1 MTMRRLEI
9 RIRDA
14 NDEELT
20 RISEAMGLAL
30 NLEELRRIKRYFVA
44 KNREPT
50 DVELQS
56 IAQAWSEHCCYKS
69 SKRILQEFIFGI
81 DAPQNMVV
89 IKEDAGVVEFDKEHA
104 YVVAF
109 ESHNHPSAVEPYGG
123 AATGIGGIV
132 RDVVC
137 LDGNEFIFIRNCNDE
152 KTLKIGEYIES
163 LKGKSY
169 EIDPE
174 TIQIDSPEEV
184 EILSFDTIRNIPY
197 FSKVKQLFKR
207 KTKEILEIK
216 TEHGRFIR
224 VTPEHPMI
232 VLDNNDNNMPKIKLA
247 DNLEEGDCLPLL
259 SALPNTES
267 ECDTDRIDLIRE
279 LEKRGIM
286 NISIKPR
293 KKEFKDF
300 RKQFDTLLKKIGA
313 NAMTRC
319 NYFRSN
325 YMPLKTYLELEKMA
339 ERLPITRA
347 DIFIRAYKG
356 RGGVPA
362 VIEIDEGFAR
372 LIGYYLAD
380 GCISTDKRGN
390 KCVQWA
396 FNTKEKE
403 YIEDVC
409 CVLSELNLKFYLRQ
423 YNDFDFEATS
433 ITVNSRVL
441 GFLFE
446 DILGCGVNCYQMKIP
461 SRMFKVGE
469 KLKIELLKGIFR
481 GDGDV
486 KINKRRDRKSSYRIK
501 IRFGTSSQI
510 LFQQVVLLLQSFG
523 YIPYTY
529 TQFVKKAKTPLHVL
543 EISNISD
550 AKRLGRLFSKK
561 DMDKIEKYF
570 GRIEVDKNESITKRH
585 PPLTPVRID
594 EIKKIMR
601 DQWVYDLTVEGTH
614 LFTTSYGIVTHNCMG
629 AQPIA
634 LIDPLFFGHLN
645 YPDKKLPAEI
655 KHPRFLFDGVVAGI
669 SDYGNRIGI
678 PTCAG
683 MVYFDD
689 GYVGNCVVNVGC
701 VGIMKKTDLS
711 RSRAKPGEV
720 LVLVGG
726 KTGRDGIHGVTFASV
741 ELTGEEESRSAVQVG
756 DPITKEPLMHAI
768 LEANEKGLISG
779 MKDLGGGGLS
789 CAVSEMCHAGGC
801 GADVHLERVKLK
813 EEGLNAWEIW
823 VSESQER
830 FLIAALKDK
839 VEELQGIFDKWD
851 VDAVVI
857 GQTKPFFRKESFTK
871 ETKIRLFYDGELV
884 FELDTDF
891 LVSCPVYERPREIKI
906 KEKGEPL
913 IEEPRDYNEVLE
925 ILLGAPNIA
934 SKESVIRQY
943 DHEVRASTVLKPMQG
958 IIGKETHGDATVIK
972 PLEESYKGLAI
983 TSDVKP
989 SFCKLSPFWGA
1000 ASAIDEVCRN
1010 LTAVAAVPH
1019 SFADCLNFGNPEKP
1033 DRMGDFYEC
1042 CRGLGYMASSLG
1054 VPFVSG
1060 NVSFYNESAAMGESI
1075 PPTPTILGIG
1085 LCEDV
1090 RECITVD
1097 VKEASNFIYVIGET
1111 KEELGGSEY
1120 YRIRGVEGGIV
1131 PRTDPE
1137 VLMQSMNALREA
1149 MQVGLIASC
1158 HDISEGGLAIA
1169 VCEMLIGGDIG
1180 ASIDIAGMNPELR
1193 SVYKLFSE
1201 SNTRWVVEVWREEAR
1216 RFEELMNKRG
1226 VCIIEMGETMD
1237 EKRVGIY
1244 DGNKELVNLAL
1255 EEVREAWSGK
1265 LR

>member
-1 MTMRRLEI
+1 MKRFEV
-9 RIRDA
+9 RIRDMQ
-14 NDEELT
+14 EKELKD
-20 RISEAMGLAL
+20 ISGGMELSL
-30 NLEELRRIKRYFVA
+30 NLEEMKRIKRYFVA
-44 KNREPT
+44 KKREPT

-69 SKRILQEFIFGI
+69 SKRILQKFIFGI

-109 ESHNHPSAVEPYGG
+109 ESHNHPSASEPYGG

-174 TIQIDSPEEV
+174 TIQIDAPEEV

-232 VLDNNDNNMPKIKLA
+232 VLDNNDNMPKIKLA
-247 DNLEEGDCLPLL
+247 DKLEEGDCLPLL

-267 ECDTDRIDLIRE
+267 ECNTDRIDLIRE

-372 LIGYYLAD
+372 LIGYYLAE

-390 KCVQWA
+390 KWVQWA

-409 CVLSELNLKFYLRQ
+409 CVLRELNLKFYLRQ

-446 DILGCGVNCYQMKIP
+446 DVLGCGVNCYQMKIP

-510 LFQQVVLLLQSFG
+510 LFQRVVLLLQSFG

-529 TQFVKKAKTPLHVL
+529 TQFGKKAKTPLHVL

-561 DMDKIEKYF
+561 DADKIEKYF
-570 GRIEVDKNESITKRH
+570 GRIEGDKNESITKRH

-655 KHPRFLFDGVVAGI
+655 KHPRFLFDGVVSGI
-669 SDYGNRIGI
+669 GDYGNRIGI

-756 DPITKEPLMHAI
+756 NPITKEPLMHAI

-839 VEELQGIFDKWD
+839 VEELLSIFDKWD

-857 GQTKPFFRKESFTK
+857 GQTKPFFRKE
-871 ETKIRLFYDGELV
+871 ETKIRIFYEGELV

-891 LVSCPVYERPREIKI
+891 LVSCPVYERQREIRKRK
-906 KEKGEPL
+906 KEEEEVS
-913 IEEPRDYNEVLE
+913 IEEPKDYNEVLE

-943 DHEVRASTVLKPMQG
+943 DHEVRGATVLKPMQG

-972 PLEESYKGLAI
+972 PLGESESYEGLAI
-983 TSDVKP
+983 TSGVKP
-989 SFCKLSPFWGA
+989 SFCKLNPFWGA
-1000 ASAIDEVCRN
+1000 ASAVDEVCRN
-1010 LTAVAAVPH
+1010 LTAVGAVPH
-1019 SFADCLNFGNPEKP
+1019 SLADCLNFGNPEKP

-1060 NVSFYNESAAMGESI
+1060 NVSFYNESAAMDESI
-1075 PPTPTILGIG
+1075 PPTPAVLGIG
-1085 LCEDV
+1085 ICEDV

-1097 VKEASNFIYVIGET
+1097 VKEADGNLLYVIGET
-1111 KEELGGSEY
+1111 KAELGGNEY
-1120 YRIRGVEGGIV
+1120 YKSRGVEGGVV

-1149 MQVGLIASC
+1149 MQAGLIASC
-1158 HDISEGGLAIA
+1158 HDLSEGGLAIA

-1180 ASIDIAGMNPELR
+1180 ASIDIADVNPELR
-1193 SVYKLFSE
+1193 SDYKLFSE

-1244 DGNKELVNLAL
+1244 DGNKELVNLSL

-1265 LR
+1265 IR

>member
-1 MTMRRLEI
+1 MG
-9 RIRDA
+9 IRDA
-14 NDEELT
+14 KDEELK
-20 RISEAMGLAL
+20 RISDDMGLSL
-30 NLEELRRIKRYFVA
+30 NLEEMKRIKRYFAA
-44 KNREPT
+44 KKREPT

-81 DAPQNMVV
+81 EAPQNMLV
-89 IKEDAGVVEFDKEHA
+89 IKEDAGVVEFDEEHA

-137 LDGNEFIFIRNCNDE
+137 LDGNEFIFIRNCNEE

-174 TIQIDSPEEV
+174 TIQIDAPEEV

-232 VLDNNDNNMPKIKLA
+232 VLDNNDNMPKIKLA

-339 ERLPITRA
+339 ERLPITRD

-356 RGGVPA
+356 RGNVPA

-372 LIGYYLAD
+372 LIGYYLAE

-390 KCVQWA
+390 KWVQWT

-403 YIEDVC
+403 YIEDVR
-409 CVLSELNLKFYLRQ
+409 CVLRELNLKFYLRQ
-423 YNDFDFEATS
+423 YKDFEATS

-441 GFLFE
+441 GFLFK
-446 DILGCGVNCYQMKIP
+446 DVLGCGVNCYQMKIP

-469 KLKIELLKGIFR
+469 KLKIELLKGILR

-510 LFQQVVLLLQSFG
+510 FFQQVVLLLQSFG

-529 TQFVKKAKTPLHVL
+529 TQFGKKAKTPLHVL

-585 PPLTPVRID
+585 PPLAPVRID

-634 LIDPLFFGHLN
+634 LIDPLFFGQLSH
-645 YPDKKLPAEI
+645 PDEKLPVGI
-655 KHPRFLFDGVVAGI
+655 KHPRFLFDGVVSGI
-669 SDYGNRIGI
+669 GDYGNRIGI

-701 VGIMKKTDLS
+701 VGIMNKADLS

-768 LEANEKGLISG
+768 SEANETGLISG

-789 CAVSEMCHAGGC
+789 CAVSEMSHAGGC

-813 EEGLNAWEIW
+813 EEGLDGWEIW

-830 FLIAALKDK
+830 FLIAVSQDN
-839 VEELQGIFDKWD
+839 VEGLLAIFDKWD
-851 VDAVVI
+851 VDAVTI
-857 GQTKPFFRKESFTK
+857 GQTFKKSSQ
-871 ETKIRLFYDGELV
+871 IRIFYEGELI

-891 LVSCPVYERPREIKI
+891 LVACPIHDRPKEIRN
-906 KEKGEPL
+906 KEKA
-913 IEEPRDYNEVLE
+913 EEIAINELGDYNEVLTR
-925 ILLGAPNIA
+925 LLAAPNIT
-934 SKESVIRQY
+934 SRESIIRQY

-958 IIGKETHGDATVIK
+958 VIGKQTHGDAAVIK

-983 TSDVKP
+983 TSDVNP
-989 SFCKLSPFWGA
+989 SFCKLNPFWGS

-1010 LTAVAAVPH
+1010 LTAVGAVPH
-1019 SFADCLNFGNPEKP
+1019 SLADCLNFGNPEKP

-1060 NVSFYNESAAMGESI
+1060 NVSFYNESAAMDESI
-1075 PPTPTILGIG
+1075 PPTPTVLGIG
-1085 LCEDV
+1085 ICEDV

-1097 VKEASNFIYVIGET
+1097 VKEADGNLLYVIGET
-1111 KEELGGSEY
+1111 KAELGGSEY
-1120 YRIRGVEGGIV
+1120 YKLRHVEGGIV
-1131 PRTDPE
+1131 PRTEPE

-1149 MQVGLIASC
+1149 MQAGLIASC
-1158 HDISEGGLAIA
+1158 HDLSEGGLGVA
-1169 VCEMLIGGDIG
+1169 VCEMLLGGDIG
-1180 ASIDIAGMNPELR
+1180 ASIDLAGVNPELR
-1193 SVYKLFSE
+1193 SDYKLFSE
-1201 SNTRWVVEVWREEAR
+1201 SNTRWVVEVWKEEAE
-1216 RFEELMNKRG
+1216 RFEDLIKNKHER
-1226 VCIIEMGETMD
+1226 VRITKIGETIG
-1237 EKRVGIY
+1237 EKKVGIC
-1244 DGNKELVNLAL
+1244 DKNKELVNLSL
-1255 EEVREAWSGK
+1255 DDVREAWSGK